1 MKITIA
7 KIMTLGLLAAAMAAS
22 PLAVRAQDAP
32 ASAPAK
38 SKGKKSEHL
47 VFNGKVTGVDTNAL
61 TLTVGKRTFE
71 ITSDTKINK
80 HGKPATLAEGVV
92 GEPVAGSYK
101 QGPDGKLTATT
112 VNFGAKSRDAKTTG
126 DNKKKKKESAE
137 GMEHS
142 SDGGTN

>member
-7 KIMTLGLLAAAMAAS
+7 KIMTLGLLAVAVMAA
-22 PLAVRAQDAP
+22 PLAVSAQDAP

-47 VFNGKVTGVDTNAL
+47 VFNGKLTSVDTNAL

-80 HGKPATLAEGVV
+80 HGKPATLSEGVV
-92 GEPVAGSYK
+92 GETVAGSYK
-101 QGPDGKLTATT
+101 QGADGKLIATT
-112 VNFGAKSRDAKTTG
+112 VNFGKKSKDANATG
-126 DNKKKKKESAE
+126 KKKQKANTE
-137 GMEHS
+137 GMGSS
-142 SDGGTN
+142 SDGGSN